1 MTNPKFEPGS
11 FRDRTSRVFYSAEAV
26 LRGLSHKAVEHWEY
40 LSSRTFF
47 QRLMA
52 EGKVVQTEYI
62 DDGGRI
68 GSALKGE
75 WAAVLKHQTIPFIS
89 YPYEWSFGMLKDA
102 ALLQLELQLAALDEG
117 MVLKDSSAFNFQWV
131 GTCPVFIDIPSFE
144 KLASGEPWVG
154 YRQFC
159 QMFLY
164 PLFLQAYKGIP
175 FQPWLRGSIDG
186 IEPEHCNRLMSTR
199 DLLRPG
205 VLMHTCLQAKL
216 QAKYGSTQQN
226 IRERIRTAGF
236 NKELIKSNVKR
247 LDKIVRGLSWMPAKS
262 EWADYAT
269 NSSYIDIDRDM
280 KVAFVRDVIALRPWN
295 LVWDLGCNTGT
306 FSRIAAE
313 NARYVVAMDADHLAV
328 ERLYQA
334 LKAEAND
341 SILPLII
348 NVADP
353 SPSLGWRGLE
363 RKSLPERGQPD
374 LTLCLALI
382 HHMVISANIP
392 LKEFVD
398 WLASLG
404 TSVVIEF
411 ITKEDPMVM
420 KLLRNKEDIYID
432 YEIDYFERCLS
443 EVFDVTGREIMTS
456 GTRILYFAG
465 ARK

>member
-1 MTNPKFEPGS
+1 
-11 FRDRTSRVFYSAEAV
+11 
-26 LRGLSHKAVEHWEY
+26 
-40 LSSRTFF
+40 
-47 QRLMA
+47 
-52 EGKVVQTEYI
+52 
-62 DDGGRI
+62 
-68 GSALKGE
+68 
-75 WAAVLKHQTIPFIS
+75 
-89 YPYEWSFGMLKDA
+89 
-102 ALLQLELQLAALDEG
+102 
-117 MVLKDSSAFNFQWV
+117 
-131 GTCPVFIDIPSFE
+131 
-144 KLASGEPWVG
+144 
-154 YRQFC
+154 
-159 QMFLY
+159 
-164 PLFLQAYKGIP
+164 
-175 FQPWLRGSIDG
+175 
-186 IEPEHCNRLMSTR
+186 
-199 DLLRPG
+199 